1 MKTTVEKQSQIGV
14 IHETSTF
21 ALGVGIV
28 SAALVGIWGLMCLVS
43 ALSSNGPVNLVKGL
57 ISAITG
63 S

>member
-1 MKTTVEKQSQIGV
+1 MKATIEKQSQINV

-28 SAALVGIWGLMCLVS
+28 AAALVGIWGLMCLVS
-43 ALSSNGPVNLVKGL
+43 ALSSNGPVNLVKSL